1 MMAVLLLLLL
11 LLLLLHRALHL
22 RLEAVAAAP
31 KLVHH
36 CQMLPASPL
45 TVSLT
50 PLLTQPRLV
59 LLLPRRRCLHRH
71 GH

>member
-1 MMAVLLLLLL
+1 MTAVLLLLLL
-11 LLLLLHRALHL
+11 LRRALHL
-22 RLEAVAAAP
+22 RLEAVAAP

-59 LLLPRRRCLHRH
+59 LLLPRRRCLHHR
-71 GH
+71 GR